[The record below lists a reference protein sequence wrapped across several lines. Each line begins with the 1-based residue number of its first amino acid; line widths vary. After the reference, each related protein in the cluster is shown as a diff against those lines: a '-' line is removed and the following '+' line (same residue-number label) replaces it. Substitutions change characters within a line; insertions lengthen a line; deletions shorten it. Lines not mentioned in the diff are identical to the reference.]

1 MRRLGL
7 SESGIGRYRDREA
20 SVAHEIESVDGA
32 GGVFGMVAVG
42 VRVASTAPCR
52 RDILVSTRGW
62 SLDKIVPGGVGI
74 SADDMGQDE
83 RHGYQRRE
91 HSRRTASLLAHEH

>member
-7 SESGIGRYRDREA
+7 SEGGIGRYRDREA
-20 SVAHEIESVDGA
+20 PVAHEIESVDVA
-32 GGVFGMVAVG
+32 GGVFRMIAVG

-52 RDILVSTRGW
+52 RDILVSTGGW
-62 SLDKIVPGGVGI
+62 SLAKIVPGGVGI
-74 SADDMGQDE
+74 STDDMGKNE

-91 HSRRTASLLAHEH
+91 HSRRTAFLLAHEH